1 MTEKNTPVDVLRTN
15 VSKAYAASLSKVKQ
29 NKGSCCSPSGCCTSS
44 QLAGYG
50 VEAAAYEQAAQSS
63 FGCGNPL
70 AFANV
75 QQGETVLDLGAGAG
89 FDLLI
94 ASDKVGAKG
103 RVIGVDM
110 TDDMLEA
117 AQQNAERAGKNN
129 IELRKGCIEEL
140 PVKDAC
146 VDWVISN
153 CVINLSPDKP
163 AVFREIARVL
173 KPGGAISISDI
184 VAETLP
190 PIVQETPDAYY
201 ACIGGAIPESDYIQG
216 LKEAGLDDVAVTQR
230 IVYTAAQLAE
240 MMAGSSSLPALM
252 RELDNC
258 AGAIWSARFE
268 ARKPL
273 DE

>member
-1 MTEKNTPVDVLRTN
+1 MKNDIRTN
-15 VSKAYAASLSKVKQ
+15 VSKAYAASLSKAQ
-29 NKGSCCSPSGCCTSS
+29 QGLGSCCSSSSCCTAS

-50 VEAAAYEQAAQSS
+50 NEAAVHEQAAQNS

-94 ASDKVGAKG
+94 AADKVGTDG
-103 RVIGVDM
+103 HVIGIDM

-117 AQQNAERAGKNN
+117 ARQNVVQAGKSN
-129 IELRKGCIEEL
+129 IELRKGFIEEL
-140 PVKDAC
+140 PVKDAS

-173 KPGGAISISDI
+173 KPGGSISISDI

-190 PIVQETPDAYY
+190 PIVQATPDAYY

-216 LKEAGLDDVAVTQR
+216 LKEAGLDDVTVTQR
-230 IVYTAAQLAE
+230 IVYTAAQLVE
-240 MMAGSSSLPALM
+240 MMAGSSTLPALM
-252 RELDNC
+252 RELEDC

-273 DE
+273 DI